1 MTALVVLLTA
11 VVAILAL
18 LVVGL
23 LRSHAE
29 ILKRL
34 HDLGADVFDDRDPPD
49 PAAAHPLELRT
60 RDDVPQPRAVE
71 TAAHDLAGM
80 TPSGSSAVVGVLGRP
95 HATLLA
101 FLSTTCLTCE
111 EFWRALATGPGP
123 LPGRDT
129 RLVIVTRGPESESPP
144 AVQAIAPPGVTTVMS
159 SEAWTQYQVP
169 VSPYFILV
177 DGPSSRVIGEGA
189 AATWDQV
196 ASLLERAGVDAGI
209 TAAAGPLH
217 ARSHL
222 RGGRARERNA
232 DEQLLA
238 AGIGPDHP
246 SLHGGASPEIHGPSD
261 PSADSSGGT

>member
-1 MTALVVLLTA
+1 MTAVVVLLSAIVA
-11 VVAILAL
+11 VLTL

-34 HDLGADVFDDRDPPD
+34 HDLGADVYDDADPTGGPHR
-49 PAAAHPLELRT
+49 HPVELRT
-60 RDDVPQPRAVE
+60 RDDVPEPRSQT
-71 TAAHDLAGM
+71 TAAHDIAGT
-80 TPSGSSAVVGVLGRP
+80 TPAGSSAVVGVLGRP
-95 HATLLA
+95 HTTLLA

-111 EFWRALATGPGP
+111 GFWQAFAAGPGP

-144 AVQAIAPPGVTTVMS
+144 AVQAVAPAGITTVMS
-159 SEAWTQYQVP
+159 SEAWGSYAVP

-177 DGPSSRVIGEGA
+177 DGASSTVIGEGA
-189 AATWDQV
+189 AATWQQV
-196 ASLLERAGVDAGI
+196 ASLLERACADAGLTP
-209 TAAAGPLH
+209 TAEPLPERPSL
-217 ARSHL
+217 RS
-222 RGGRARERNA
+222 GKERERNA

-246 SLHGGASPEIHGPSD
+246 SLYGGSTPPPSPSD
-261 PSADSSGGT
+261 AAPTGTTEEP